1 MNPLRAICFAA
12 ALLTVLL
19 ASMSAAVAAPAKK
32 IESIEG
38 ITEYRLDN
46 GLQVLLCPDPSKPTV
61 TVNLTI
67 FVGSRQ
73 EGYGE
78 TGMAHLL
85 EHMLFKG
92 TPTHTQIPKE
102 LHDRGAHYNGTTWVD
117 RTNYYETLPATP
129 ENLKFAIELEADRMI
144 NSKVDRE
151 DLLSEMTVVRNEFE
165 QGENSPPAILYQRLL
180 AAAYEWHNYG
190 KPTIGNRSDIERV
203 PIDRLKAFYA
213 KYYQPDNAMLVVAG
227 KFDEADALELIEK
240 SFGTI
245 PRPKRTLDTTYTE
258 EPSQDGERA
267 VTLRRVGDVG
277 LVAAIYHVPAGPH
290 EDIPALDVLGGVLGN
305 TPSGR
310 LYKALVETKKATSVA
325 ADVSS
330 WHDPGVFELFA
341 EVRKEDSLDDAIGAL
356 LATAENFAETQVS
369 AEEVDRA
376 AHQAPQTARA
386 EGSRQRPTGDRP
398 ERLGRPRRLAAVLPL
413 RESAQESHARG
424 RQARRRQVSGP
435 QQSHQR
441 HLRAVG

>member
-1 MNPLRAICFAA
+1 MNPFRAICSAA

-117 RTNYYETLPATP
+117 RTNYYETLPATS

-144 NSKVDRE
+144 NSRVDRE

-240 SFGTI
+240 AFGTI
-245 PRPKRTLDTTYTE
+245 PGPSARWTRPTPKNRRRTASGPSRCAAWATWDWWPPSTTC
-258 EPSQDGERA
+258 R
-267 VTLRRVGDVG
+267 
-277 LVAAIYHVPAGPH
+277 PARTRIFPRSTCSAGCW
-290 EDIPALDVLGGVLGN
+290 
-305 TPSGR
+305 
-310 LYKALVETKKATSVA
+310 ATR
-325 ADVSS
+325 
-330 WHDPGVFELFA
+330 P
-341 EVRKEDSLDDAIGAL
+341 
-356 LATAENFAETQVS
+356 
-369 AEEVDRA
+369 RA
-376 AHQAPQTARA
+376 ACTRRWSKRKKPPAW
-386 EGSRQRPTGDRP
+386 RPT
-398 ERLGRPRRLAAVLPL
+398 
-413 RESAQESHARG
+413 
-424 RQARRRQVSGP
+424 
-435 QQSHQR
+435 
-441 HLRAVG
+441 